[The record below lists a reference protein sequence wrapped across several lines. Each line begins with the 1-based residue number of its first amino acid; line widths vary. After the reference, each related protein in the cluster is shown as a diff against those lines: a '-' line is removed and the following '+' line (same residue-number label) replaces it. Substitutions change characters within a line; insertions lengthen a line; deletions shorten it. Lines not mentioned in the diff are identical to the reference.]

1 MKYAMKCVQ
10 RHQLFETCLRGWR
23 GGGVA
28 SVPFFVAAPWAS
40 VDALLVTIIVT
51 IMASLNPRAL
61 RRVDRIRWRVREDAT
76 KLRGGLHPARTLDP
90 LSLVLGLTSRWRI
103 RVLSIAAIR
112 YEKNTKTGPLIFAR
126 GHKNPAYAPYRANA
140 RRTRLTICIV

>member
-1 MKYAMKCVQ
+1 MKYAVKRVQ
-10 RHQLFETCLRGWR
+10 RHQLFETCLCGCGRR
-23 GGGVA
+23 VA

-61 RRVDRIRWRVREDAT
+61 RRVDRIGWRVREDAT

-90 LSLVLGLTSRWRI
+90 LSLVLGLTPRWRI
-103 RVLSIAAIR
+103 RVLSIAVIR
-112 YEKNTKTGPLIFAR
+112 YERNTKTRPLIFAC
-126 GHKNPAYAPYRANA
+126 GYIEKNPTWTMIEESP
-140 RRTRLTICIV
+140 RLTICIV